1 MNMATASAILT
12 GPMQL
17 MRPETFESSGDI
29 GIEEL
34 REFVPVMRRKLV
46 AGQYLFRAGQPFRA
60 LFLVHVGC
68 LKTCELADDGRE
80 QVTGF
85 RMRGGLLGVESIGLV
100 AYACDAVALESGEV
114 RERPPDAPRV

>member
-1 MNMATASAILT
+1 LLPDSICFA
-12 GPMQL
+12 
-17 MRPETFESSGDI
+17 
-29 GIEEL
+29 
-34 REFVPVMRRKLV
+34 
-46 AGQYLFRAGQPFRA
+46 RAQPFRA